1 MDNSIE
7 ILNKIVT
14 NVEEVIVGKRKTI
27 ELILM
32 SLICDG
38 HVLIEDVPGVGKT
51 SIVSCIAKSIN
62 ASFKRIQFTPDVLPS
77 DITGFTMYNQ
87 KEGNLYFI
95 LEAS

>member
-51 SIVSCIAKSIN
+51 SIVSAMK
-62 ASFKRIQFTPDVLPS
+62 L
-77 DITGFTMYNQ
+77 
-87 KEGNLYFI
+87 
-95 LEAS
+95 